1 MLRPDRPVAL
11 TLLYARL
18 ARFGDTLNPPVTQ
31 PSSLAT
37 ISSTATTTP
46 TLLHRLLGALS
57 NADPQS
63 CRQPRIASPLPMG
76 PPIAKP
82 SITAT
87 TTYSLFAR
95 AAPSKSR
102 TAPSGPVD
110 HASTSS
116 SDSAGPSS
124 SMPPPNSRPS
134 PNPNQAYQAQ
144 PPHPHSSSR
153 HHSGADS
160 GRSGNSVA
168 SSFVGTFDSS
178 TSEGFPV
185 HDFLGGSG
193 SGSSTSPSLLHPL
206 TSASVAPAD
215 SGTPFQLTSGPIVM
229 EPQQADFGFGLWPP
243 DPWEALLQ
251 NTMAPTFWNEPSVT
265 ETTFDFDSLLQH
277 SATRPQESAERRGGG
292 VGGGSG
298 SGAGSG
304 DLMDIRDAL
313 LERLNNS
320 YPDLGLTVP
329 DLTEA
334 LELYWS
340 RVAPSFPIIHRG
352 TFDVDTAATELV
364 IMMAVT
370 GAVHWNHPRR
380 DDGQLVRTVRAVL
393 LKDHCGLDMQ
403 LSTLQA
409 YTLCHV
415 YDTWYGD
422 TESLFVAQCM
432 WPVVVSHS
440 RKVGI
445 GVAGA
450 STPEGQGAGAWIAW
464 AKEEERRRAAYAIL
478 FIDTQ
483 ISAFWSQ
490 HPSRQLSIFAH
501 NINLP
506 CPAAQWEARTAADWM
521 LARQVE
527 SSGSRTPRRQGR
539 DFVPGL
545 HPQFH
550 VNVIHEGYSS
560 AVLSALAAE
569 SAQTKVEMDN
579 PFAVSLVCTG
589 LLAIAWDCRTRG
601 GMGLRFRDG
610 SKHWRSIVLNAV
622 INLRAEHEMATA
634 HLPPSVENRDLC
646 DSIAIGVI
654 SILSDIPMLQIAAG
668 ATSVCGATIGPKQY
682 ADSKRRLK
690 LWVPTGDAWTCLWQS
705 ARYLRH
711 ALVSEWAMY
720 TPWAVFLTTLVVWGY
735 ASAGERALAPPSPD
749 PASASNASSL
759 LDGIFRS
766 PTRVTL
772 DGGVT
777 DLLATAARRLDA
789 VGQPIARASA
799 ALLWR
804 LASGTDGPRS
814 APQTSYG
821 AWRTL

>member
-1 MLRPDRPVAL
+1 LRCAFPGCGKLFTRKDHLIRHAANHSQPNFHCGTCGRSFQRL
-11 TLLYARL
+11 DLLQRHE
-18 ARFGDTLNPPVTQ
+18 R
-31 PSSLAT
+31 
-37 ISSTATTTP
+37 
-46 TLLHRLLGALS
+46 R
-57 NADPQS
+57 
-63 CRQPRIASPLPMG
+63 RICDDERYPKRIRTS
-76 PPIAKP
+76 
-82 SITAT
+82 
-87 TTYSLFAR
+87 

-134 PNPNQAYQAQ
+134 PNPNQA
-144 PPHPHSSSR
+144 
-153 HHSGADS
+153 
-160 GRSGNSVA
+160 
-168 SSFVGTFDSS
+168 
-178 TSEGFPV
+178 
-185 HDFLGGSG
+185 
-193 SGSSTSPSLLHPL
+193 STSPSLLHPL

-292 VGGGSG
+292 VG
-298 SGAGSG
+298 
-304 DLMDIRDAL
+304 DAL

-735 ASAGERALAPPSPD
+735 
-749 PASASNASSL
+749 
-759 LDGIFRS
+759 
-766 PTRVTL
+766 
-772 DGGVT
+772 
-777 DLLATAARRLDA
+777 
-789 VGQPIARASA
+789 
-799 ALLWR
+799 
-804 LASGTDGPRS
+804 
-814 APQTSYG
+814 
-821 AWRTL
+821 